1 MQSLL
6 KCRTL
11 GVIIHL
17 LIDEALGGYNVS
29 FISAQGQDHGGEL
42 VHVNEYMSGW
52 MDG

>member
-42 VHVNEYMSGW
+42 VHVNKYMSGW